1 MKETAVRIIKE
12 DIEEEALGA
21 HRELFNRL
29 RNGEMITDGDIAE
42 LTEVMEEYAM
52 FAEDAM
58 IGHII
63 NEKMADNFD
72 IYKASVEDQLRELEA
87 FRECV
92 RRGELVK
99 KTAGEYSAQARRLKI
114 AEEEVDVLRSGI
126 EDGSL
131 ISREVFR
138 EKLLE
143 HLESAGPE
151 ARSGIAQV
159 IELLNE

>member
-1 MKETAVRIIKE
+1 
-12 DIEEEALGA
+12 
-21 HRELFNRL
+21 
-29 RNGEMITDGDIAE
+29 
-42 LTEVMEEYAM
+42 MEEYAM